1 MRNVAIFDFRKR
13 ISQKDLQV
21 VARHAHYANLL
32 YKESN
37 QQSRLIVLQIGSKK
51 VTSKHS
57 VYFSFQK
64 VSLFQ
69 FALMLVNK
77 KYTNKIFASHDVKL
91 IVTGD
96 PWLSASAA
104 RFAIK
109 KRSNNSPKI
118 QIQIHADLEIPKN
131 RISFRYL
138 RYQIEKRNL
147 ERSDSVRV
155 TNLMQRNKV
164 IHVYGLEPS
173 KVFASALPL
182 NIIYEEVVVQDPETR
197 PFTIGFVGRLHD
209 ERGVD
214 FQIEII
220 KYLAPKLVDL
230 KFVFIGGG
238 CRENWLKSRIKE
250 MNLLSRTTFL
260 GEITSAKMENAWAK
274 VGILVSTAP
283 KESYGRAIRESLVHG
298 IPVLSRNTLG
308 LQSLVAEVGTEGI
321 IKLGED
327 LEDGQILAQVEHLR
341 RVKIGKKYF
350 DLMLINDRNNVDVL
364 IASWLSLIK

>member
-13 ISQKDLQV
+13 ISQKDSQV
-21 VARHAHYANLL
+21 VVRHAHYANLL
-32 YKESN
+32 FKESA
-37 QQSRLIVLQIGSKK
+37 QQSRLIVFQIGSKK
-51 VTSKHS
+51 VSSAHS
-57 VYFSFQK
+57 TCFSFQK
-64 VSLFQ
+64 VSFLQ
-69 FALMLVNK
+69 FALMLVNN

-104 RFAIK
+104 LFAINQK
-109 KRSNNSPKI
+109 SNNSPKI
-118 QIQIHADLEIPKN
+118 QIQIHADLEIPKK
-131 RISFRYL
+131 RISFKYF

-147 ERSDSVRV
+147 ERADSVRV
-155 TNLMQRNKV
+155 TNLMQRDKV
-164 IHVYGLEPS
+164 IQQYGLEPC

-182 NIIYEEVVVQDPETR
+182 NIVYEKVVVRNPETR
-197 PFTIGFVGRLHD
+197 PFTIGFVGRLHN
-209 ERGVD
+209 ERGMD
-214 FQIEII
+214 FQIDIV

-238 CRENWLKSRIKE
+238 YRENWLKSRIKE
-250 MNLLSRTTFL
+250 MNLLTRTTFL
-260 GEITSAKMENAWAK
+260 GEINSTKMEDAWSK

-308 LQSLVAEVGTEGI
+308 LQSLVAEFGSEGVI
-321 IKLGED
+321 QLGED
-327 LEDGQILAQVEHLR
+327 LEDGQILAQIERLR
-341 RVKIGKKYF
+341 RVKIDKKYF
-350 DLMLINDRNNVDVL
+350 DLMLINDRNNVDLL